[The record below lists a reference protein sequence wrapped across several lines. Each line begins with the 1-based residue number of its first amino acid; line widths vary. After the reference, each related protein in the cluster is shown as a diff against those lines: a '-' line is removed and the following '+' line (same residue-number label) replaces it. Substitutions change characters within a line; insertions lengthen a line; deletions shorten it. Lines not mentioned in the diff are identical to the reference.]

1 MELEWFPFLVGPE
14 VGSPTEVLHQLRSRF
29 LLTDYGYLLQNIT
42 KWWSSDQRDFC
53 FRSRYFRLRPGGKP
67 CTFRVNIRADSGPI
81 LPGLRAEGH
90 TRGFGL
96 GDHFRSGYFRL
107 RGCKGAPDADTT
119 VDLLV
124 DATKKTGFSIW
135 KVRILTVN
143 IPNYTENG
151 EITPNLIID
160 QSTLITAILPLKYHN
175 FPTFLRENL
184 NLHPTSRQESETEL
198 TFLQRFSRGV
208 LHDYFYTLIQLKFA
222 NVYSLLAAT
231 ARCVRAN
238 QTAAENSS
246 RRPDFYEMYS
256 R

>member
-1 MELEWFPFLVGPE
+1 MMEQRPARFLFPVAVLPAPAWWQTLCFQSEYPRGQWTDSPGIASGGSYPWIWTGRPLPVGLFPFTWVQG
-14 VGSPTEVLHQLRSRF
+14 GTGRRYDSR
-29 LLTDYGYLLQNIT
+29 LASGCN
-42 KWWSSDQRDFC
+42 K
-53 FRSRYFRLRPGGKP
+53 KP
-67 CTFRVNIRADSGPI
+67 
-81 LPGLRAEGH
+81 
-90 TRGFGL
+90 
-96 GDHFRSGYFRL
+96 
-107 RGCKGAPDADTT
+107 
-119 VDLLV
+119 
-124 DATKKTGFSIW
+124 GFSIW

-160 QSTLITAILPLKYHN
+160 QSTLITAILSLKYHN

-198 TFLQRFSRGV
+198 TFLQRFSGGV
-208 LHDYFYTLIQLKFA
+208 FHNNFYTLIQLKFA
-222 NVYSLLAAT
+222 NVYALLAAT